1 MPLVIVPKTSILI
14 CGNCSRTKVS
24 PPINDINDGI
34 FDTVVGRYLMED
46 DRSSL
51 KYLQAQLPTDY
62 PPLERTIK
70 KRILQALNYIK
81 NKNMKL
87 NIPTIKQKVNKSTN
101 YFLVLDNSGSMSYSI
116 KDLKETIHAIKDM
129 ISAQDTVSLA
139 YFSSYND
146 FSWIFKGASLHSMD
160 ISKLIDAKI
169 YARGLTCFNQVMA
182 DLSKTVDDVV
192 LLTSNDNCVFYFMSD
207 GYPNDRSPESELF
220 KLCSTVSSKFVT
232 TNIIGYSNYYN
243 RTVLLKMAELMG
255 GTFTH
260 VNNGREMKEAN
271 VEVFKSGKKVEIVP
285 VERKYDMVWQVLGNE
300 VRGLTQKSDN
310 SVELLTENEA
320 ENTLY
325 AVDMSELDTIEVTD
339 PKFVYSW
346 AYLLSQRN
354 KANLGVSL
362 LNRSG
367 DTKSAT
373 MLRKAFTVAGKGVAE
388 NALKESMKSEVIP
401 NTNAPNL
408 LQLDTFLDNIENG
421 SYFLDVGESIFN
433 RITREGNYLNNVDF
447 RTSNGNPRI
456 VGIVRNENRPNISFQ
471 TVREGEITKILDEEL
486 KRRVDEYNIEA
497 EKPITLPIKASTF
510 KNYAFVA
517 NGDFNFT
524 KLVVSEHDEKE
535 AIAKLTIY
543 PNEDIEIFKNSDEP
557 IYAKDFVQKLK
568 ALIVAKAESSVLN
581 FLIKEQ
587 ADSVP
592 AESDLRAI
600 RYGSDAV
607 EILKAMGL
615 DSQMRYS
622 SPQGSNVRADDADY
636 LPFLSFKAYIAGAS
650 TINAKDAWKVIAS
663 GKKLNK
669 PAEICQPVFTKYRD
683 LEKSVKSDAYIG
695 LLRDAVKTNKKLV
708 GSISSN
714 LSEIKFRMTTT
725 NSWFEDVEKCDQF
738 EMDEVVV
745 KIAEEKEYL

>member
-1 MPLVIVPKTSILI
+1 MKFIIPKT
-14 CGNCSRTKVS
+14 TQ
-24 PPINDINDGI
+24 
-34 FDTVVGRYLMED
+34 TTH
-46 DRSSL
+46 
-51 KYLQAQLPTDY
+51 A
-62 PPLERTIK
+62 
-70 KRILQALNYIK
+70 
-81 NKNMKL
+81 
-87 NIPTIKQKVNKSTN
+87 TN
-101 YFLVLDNSGSMSYSI
+101 YFCIVDNSGSTWGFLQE
-116 KDLKETIHAIKDM
+116 LKETLKSVTEQ
-129 ISAQDTVSLA
+129 ISGDDSLTIA
-139 YFSSYND
+139 RFSGYND
-146 FSWIFKGASLHSMD
+146 YEFFLTGMSPDNKNFPL
-160 ISKLIDAKI
+160 LIDKKM
-169 YARGLTCFNQVMA
+169 RSTGLTNFNQSL
-182 DLSKTVDDVV
+182 DRLKTVVDDVV
-192 LLTSNDNCVFYFMSD
+192 LATGNDNNCLLFLSD
-207 GYPNDRSPESELF
+207 GYPNDRSEESETYRICRDLR
-220 KLCSTVSSKFVT
+220 SKFHSVYV
-232 TNIIGYSNYYN
+232 IGYSSYYN
-243 RTVLLKMAELMG
+243 RNILLKMADLLG

-260 VNNGREMKEAN
+260 IGDCREMKKAN
-271 VEVFKSGKKVEIVP
+271 ESIFKSGKKVEIVP

-339 PKFVYSW
+339 PKFVYSL

-388 NALKESMKSEVIP
+388 NALKESMKLEIIP

-421 SYFLDVGESIFN
+421 SYYLDVGDSVFN

-447 RTSNGNPRI
+447 RTSGQNPLI

-471 TVREGEITKILDEEL
+471 TVQEGEITKINDEDL
-486 KRRVDEYNIEA
+486 KRRVVEYNIEA

-524 KLVVSEHDEKE
+524 KLVVSEND
-535 AIAKLTIY
+535 AKLTIY

-568 ALIVAKAESSVLN
+568 ALIIAKAESSVLN

-587 ADSVP
+587 ADSVST
-592 AESDLRAI
+592 EGDLRAI
-600 RYGSDAV
+600 RYGAAAV
-607 EILKAMGL
+607 DILKAMGL

-650 TINAKDAWKVIAS
+650 AINAKDAWKAIDS
-663 GKKLNK
+663 GKNLNK
-669 PAEICQPVFTKYRD
+669 AAQICQPFFTKYRD

-745 KIAEEKEYL
+745 KISEEKEYL